1 MCFLLLSTSLGI
13 VLTAILDLDGC
24 GSSNGL
30 SGGSGESDCA
40 EMPKKRLNQCDVRV
54 LSTRTF
60 VKKRNTMQNLRLHV
74 FL

>member
-40 EMPKKRLNQCDVRV
+40 EMPKKRLNQCDVKV
-54 LSTRTF
+54 LSTNKAIKWVHSTWP
-60 VKKRNTMQNLRLHV
+60 LGHL
-74 FL
+74 

>member
-30 SGGSGESDCA
+30 SGGSGE
-40 EMPKKRLNQCDVRV
+40 EMPKKRLNQCDVKV
-54 LSTRTF
+54 LSTNKAIKWVHSTWP
-60 VKKRNTMQNLRLHV
+60 LGHL
-74 FL
+74 